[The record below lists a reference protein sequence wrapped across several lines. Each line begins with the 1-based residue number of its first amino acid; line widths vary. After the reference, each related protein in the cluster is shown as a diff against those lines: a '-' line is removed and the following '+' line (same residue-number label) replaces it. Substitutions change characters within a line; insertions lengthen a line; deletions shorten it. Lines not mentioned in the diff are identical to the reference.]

1 VREVGDNGDY
11 EAESHAAAMA

>member
-11 EAESHAAAMA
+11 EPESHAAAMA